1 MYVVGY
7 GADGLHDWCTV
18 FIISWH
24 IFLVELLIQTH
35 SRAFQTTK
43 SKIPYNSSI
52 TIQRQVVLTERD
64 PSNSTRSYRLR
75 KQLS

>member
-7 GADGLHDWCTV
+7 RADGLHDWCTV

-24 IFLVELLIQTH
+24 IFLVDLLIQTH
-35 SRAFQTTK
+35 SRAFQTSK
-43 SKIPYNSSI
+43 SKIPYNYI

-64 PSNSTRSYRLR
+64 PSNSTLSYRIR